1 VQLAPAAV
9 GPSLAVLSSA
19 MLDVRRRVLLL
30 LAAGAHLA
38 IVEANA
44 AGVRFPGR
52 PLGRAIAEYAAI
64 SGAEARYAF
73 FVPSVDAELRTTF
86 DIVGRSGRE
95 TALGALPPVNDEVDL
110 RVGNLRTL
118 YWTDDEEFED
128 ALLGAWVASI
138 LQRHPEA
145 ERVELRVDFLD
156 LPSMREYRE
165 GERPAW
171 ISFGTTSYGCDGSP
185 EP

>member
-1 VQLAPAAV
+1 
-9 GPSLAVLSSA
+9 
-19 MLDVRRRVLLL
+19 MLDVRRRVLLVL
-30 LAAGAHLA
+30 AGAHLS
-38 IVEANA
+38 IVAASA
-44 AGVRFPGR
+44 AGVRFPER

-64 SGAEARYAF
+64 SGAEARYGF

-86 DIVGRSGRE
+86 EILGPSGRE

-118 YWTDDEEFED
+118 YWTEDEELGG
-128 ALLGAWVASI
+128 ALLDAWVASV

-156 LPSMREYRE
+156 LPSMRGYRE

-171 ISFGTTSYGCDGSP
+171 ISLDTTSYGCDGSA

>member
-1 VQLAPAAV
+1 
-9 GPSLAVLSSA
+9 
-19 MLDVRRRVLLL
+19 MLDVRRRVLLIL
-30 LAAGAHLA
+30 AGAHLS
-38 IVEANA
+38 IVA
-44 AGVRFPGR
+44 ASAADVRFPER
-52 PLGRAIAEYAAI
+52 PLGRVIAEYAAI

-86 DIVGRSGRE
+86 EIAGPAGRA

-110 RVGNLRTL
+110 RVGNVKTL
-118 YWTDDEEFED
+118 YWTGDEEFDD
-128 ALLGAWVASI
+128 ALLDAWVASI
-138 LQRHPEA
+138 LRRHPEA

-156 LPSMREYRE
+156 LPSMRGYRE

-171 ISFGTTSYGCDGSP
+171 ISLGKSSYGCDGSP